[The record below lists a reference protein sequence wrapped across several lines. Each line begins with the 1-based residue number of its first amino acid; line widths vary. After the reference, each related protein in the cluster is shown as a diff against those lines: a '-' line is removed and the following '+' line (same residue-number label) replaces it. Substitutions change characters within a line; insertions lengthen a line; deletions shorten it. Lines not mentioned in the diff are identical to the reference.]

1 MPMVQLS
8 DDTQYR
14 SYQDVKVG
22 DRVTVSKYEGAGVVR
37 FVGVID
43 TQRTHGKS
51 RVGVELDSACG
62 KHNGTVDGH
71 AYFKCA
77 EKHGLLVPRER
88 VILLTHANPPQEFGF
103 GPAEPIN
110 DEWTGDGHLEGTSGD
125 SAGSNPGFGFG
136 TVVDAKHAA
145 KLWREHTTHDV

>member
-1 MPMVQLS
+1 MVQLS
-8 DDTQYR
+8 DDEQYR

-22 DRVTVSKYEGAGVVR
+22 DRVTVSKYKGAGVVR

-43 TQRTHGKS
+43 TQHTHGKA

-77 EKHGLLVPRER
+77 EKHGLLVPLER
-88 VILLTHANPPQEFGF
+88 VTLLAHGEVGASSPPDDFGSGSSEPSENPAAVSV
-103 GPAEPIN
+103 GPAPG
-110 DEWTGDGHLEGTSGD
+110 DDSLTGLSSQMRPTTTRTGTS
-125 SAGSNPGFGFG
+125 P
-136 TVVDAKHAA
+136 
-145 KLWREHTTHDV
+145 